1 MPAALEQA
9 GLCVSFHH
17 QVQFPSCL
25 SRVLLSQMSF
35 SYQWEKKS
43 LIHLTGIQAMAVQER
58 AAKHRAAELSTA
70 LEMVNIRPLAH
81 VSYCFGVWG
90 FFFPLQKLSLST
102 TQQ

>member
-9 GLCVSFHH
+9 GLCLITIQYSFLLI
-17 QVQFPSCL
+17 FS
-25 SRVLLSQMSF
+25 SRLLHSQMGF

-43 LIHLTGIQAMAVQER
+43 FILLTGIQAMTVQER
-58 AAKHRAAELSTA
+58 AAKHRKTELSTA

-81 VSYCFGVWG
+81 VSCCFGV
-90 FFFPLQKLSLST
+90 FFPLQILLLCT